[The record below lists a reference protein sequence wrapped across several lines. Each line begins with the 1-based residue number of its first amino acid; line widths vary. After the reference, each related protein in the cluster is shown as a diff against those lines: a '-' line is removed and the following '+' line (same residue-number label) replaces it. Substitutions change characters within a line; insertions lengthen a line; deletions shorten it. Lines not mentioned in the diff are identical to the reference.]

1 LPLAIVCDAL
11 KIAYST
17 QGRGQ
22 YKDVFL
28 MLRRF
33 AKTWTLQIRA
43 SSAMGLGARPYL
55 QTLKSYWDKKAG

>member
-1 LPLAIVCDAL
+1 VAIMCDAL
-11 KIAYST
+11 KIAYAT

-33 AKTWTLQIRA
+33 SKRWTFELRA
-43 SSAMGLGARPYL
+43 SNALRLSARPFL
-55 QTLKSYWDKKAG
+55 KTLRSYWDKKAD